1 MTSVV
6 VYDAE
11 ANELE
16 YLAEKHDTSIA
27 EIVQALLECFYEN
40 DGEEYV

>member
-1 MTSVV
+1 MSPIVI
-6 VYDAE
+6 YDIE

-40 DGEEYV
+40 DGEEYI